1 MSAITQDGFIKL
13 VLDGVKSGK
22 TQTQWAEEMAA
33 QFNLKAD
40 TFKQRYTKLRATYKA
55 AIEKEKTAGETDS
68 VKRLENAMSLLTL
81 VDGRGRQAAENTVES
96 LTAFM
101 DDMPS

>member
-1 MSAITQDGFIKL
+1 MSTITQSSFIEL

-33 QFNLKAD
+33 KFNLKAD

-55 AIEKEKTAGETDS
+55 AIEKEKAIGDTDG
-68 VKRLENAMSLLTL
+68 VKRLETAMSLLTL

-101 DDMPS
+101 DDMSN